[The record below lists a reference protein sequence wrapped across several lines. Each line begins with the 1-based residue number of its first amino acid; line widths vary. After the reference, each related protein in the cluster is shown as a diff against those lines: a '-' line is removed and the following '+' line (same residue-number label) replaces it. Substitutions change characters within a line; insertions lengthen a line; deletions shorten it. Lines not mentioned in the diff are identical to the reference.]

1 MTNLRPL
8 VSVIIPA
15 YGKSEQLPEVA
26 RSVARSSY
34 RPLEVILVDNG
45 VDRRALEASVRELEG
60 VDVRVVGTGENLGT
74 AAGRNAGARQARGEL
89 LLFLDSDVTLDEE
102 AIEAMVDFLGSH
114 PGYGIV
120 GPLILYAGG
129 GVYWSGGTV
138 ELPSGRVRMEADV
151 PAEPARETDVVP
163 SCMLVR
169 KEAFEAVGGFFEPYF
184 SGYEDSE
191 FCIRAKRRGFRVACV
206 CSARAHHHI
215 PAGGR
220 EAELR
225 LIGRVRLVMRNR
237 LVFVRRNCPSRGCL
251 LAFLLFYQ
259 WAYLSYYGYL
269 IIKVRRPGLLKDM
282 LAGSCE
288 GLRYFAST
296 LGA

>member
-34 RPLEVILVDNG
+34 RPLEVILVDNR

-114 PGYGIV
+114 PGYGII
-120 GPLILYAGG
+120 GPLIFYAGG
-129 GVYWSGGTV
+129 GFTGAAGRWSSHPVGCGWRRTSQWSRRARQTSSHPAYSSEGEPSRQWAASSSPTFPATRTPSSASGPSGGGSAWLASVAPGHIITYRRRV
-138 ELPSGRVRMEADV
+138 GRWR
-151 PAEPARETDVVP
+151 
-163 SCMLVR
+163 
-169 KEAFEAVGGFFEPYF
+169 
-184 SGYEDSE
+184 
-191 FCIRAKRRGFRVACV
+191 
-206 CSARAHHHI
+206 
-215 PAGGR
+215 
-220 EAELR
+220 
-225 LIGRVRLVMRNR
+225 
-237 LVFVRRNCPSRGCL
+237 
-251 LAFLLFYQ
+251 
-259 WAYLSYYGYL
+259 
-269 IIKVRRPGLLKDM
+269 
-282 LAGSCE
+282 
-288 GLRYFAST
+288 
-296 LGA
+296 

>member
-1 MTNLRPL
+1 MRPL

-45 VDRRALEASVRELEG
+45 VDRRALEASIRELEG
-60 VDVRVVGTGENLGT
+60 VDVKVAGTGENVGT

-114 PGYGIV
+114 QGYGIV
-120 GPLILYAGG
+120 GPLIFYAGG

-163 SCMLVR
+163 SCVLVR

-191 FCIRAKRRGFRVACV
+191 FCFKAKRRGFRVACA
-206 CSARAHHHI
+206 CGAKAYHHV

-220 EAELR
+220 DAQLR
-225 LIGRVRLVMRNR
+225 LIGRIRLVMRNR
-237 LVFVRRNCPSRGCL
+237 LMFVRRNCQSRGCL
-251 LAFLLFYQ
+251 LAFLLVYH
-259 WAYLSYYGYL
+259 WAYLAYYSYL
-269 IIKVRRPGLLKDM
+269 ILRMRRPGLLKDVV
-282 LAGSCE
+282 AGIVE
-288 GLRYFAST
+288 GLRYFLSIN
-296 LGA
+296 LGPS